1 MDVIS
6 YALSKKYTDEKCKEI
21 ENDLTNHLNSTM
33 PHKIKDLDNDKTYKF
48 GLRIKNGV
56 TQFIYE
62 EEVL

>member
-33 PHKIKDLDNDKTYKF
+33 PHLMQVNNKIYQYGFKQE
-48 GLRIKNGV
+48 NGFV
-56 TQFIYE
+56 KFIYK
-62 EEVL
+62 EVE